1 MVLMMVIGRLQ
12 REQGH
17 CLENDNVLMMMV
29 MMIMVVMGMMRMK
42 MVLMMVRM
50 IVRLEREQG
59 HTGPDKLVQR
69 AFVSTTGR
77 RHLSTMQCNEQIHT
91 NASCP
96 QCIVIPCDAISQ
108 CNVQFFY
115 PQIDT
120 SGRLHFY
127 TLQYNEPP
135 NATCAQ

>member
-1 MVLMMVIGRLQ
+1 MVLMMIVRLQ

-29 MMIMVVMGMMRMK
+29 MMRMVMMRMMRMI
-42 MVLMMVRM
+42 MVLMMIVM

-77 RHLSTMQCNEQIHT
+77 RHLSTMQCNT
-91 NASCP
+91 M
-96 QCIVIPCDAISQ
+96 
-108 CNVQFFY
+108 
-115 PQIDT
+115 
-120 SGRLHFY
+120 
-127 TLQYNEPP
+127 
-135 NATCAQ
+135 

>member
-1 MVLMMVIGRLQ
+1 MTKSMVLMMMIVRLQ

-29 MMIMVVMGMMRMK
+29 MMRMMRMM
-42 MVLMMVRM
+42 MVLMMIVM

-77 RHLSTMQCNEQIHT
+77 RHLSTMQCNT
-91 NASCP
+91 M
-96 QCIVIPCDAISQ
+96 
-108 CNVQFFY
+108 
-115 PQIDT
+115 
-120 SGRLHFY
+120 
-127 TLQYNEPP
+127 
-135 NATCAQ
+135 